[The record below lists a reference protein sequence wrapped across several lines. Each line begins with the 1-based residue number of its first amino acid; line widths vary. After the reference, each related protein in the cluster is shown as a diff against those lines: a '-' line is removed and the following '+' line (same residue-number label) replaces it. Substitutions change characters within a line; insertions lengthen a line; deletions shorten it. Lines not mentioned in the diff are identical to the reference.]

1 MSTPPLCLSVLLP
14 ATSTTKLPP
23 TLSSLHTLCSRTLSL
38 PRSSYQL
45 FALVPLEDH
54 HLGVAASTSPIE
66 VAVRVTEQLSPLLS
80 VRGIEE
86 VVACKE
92 KYRVTLEKTNE
103 AMLAYVEELKQI
115 KRFVIESGSQDDV
128 EE

>member
-1 MSTPPLCLSVLLP
+1 MSSPSLCLSLLLP
-14 ATSTTKLPP
+14 ASSTSKLPP
-23 TLSSLHTLCSRTLSL
+23 TLPSLHTLCSRTLSL

-54 HLGVAASTSPIE
+54 HLNASQQQPIE
-66 VAVRVTEQLSPLLS
+66 VAVRVTEQSPLLS
-80 VRGIEE
+80 VRGLEE

-115 KRFVIESGSQDDV
+115 KRFVIESGADDDV

>member
-1 MSTPPLCLSVLLP
+1 MSTPPLCLSLLLP

-23 TLSSLHTLCSRTLSL
+23 TLPSLHTLCSRTLSL

-54 HLGVAASTSPIE
+54 HLAAASTTQPIE
-66 VAVRVTEQLSPLLS
+66 VAVRVTEQSPLLS

>member
-1 MSTPPLCLSVLLP
+1 MSSPSLCLSLLLP
-14 ATSTTKLPP
+14 ASSTSKLPP
-23 TLSSLHTLCSRTLSL
+23 TLPSLHTLCSRTLSL

-54 HLGVAASTSPIE
+54 HLNASQPIE
-66 VAVRVTEQLSPLLS
+66 VAVRVTEQSPMLS
-80 VRGIEE
+80 VRGLEE

-115 KRFVIESGSQDDV
+115 KRFVIESGADDDV